1 MTEITVNLESCD
13 GRIFKIDKD
22 IAIKSQLINN
32 MLEDV
37 DESDDENIPLPN
49 VTGDILEKVIEYCE
63 HHRNDKLDEY
73 DDDDDNDE
81 MEDSWDND
89 FLENFGSK
97 EQLFDTALAANY
109 MDIKTLL
116 NLTCRHIADN
126 IRGKNVEEIREYFN
140 IPYPEEEGNK

>member
-1 MTEITVNLESCD
+1 MTEIKVNLESSD
-13 GRIFKIDKD
+13 GKVFKIDKD

-37 DESDDENIPLPN
+37 DESDNENIPLPN

-63 HHRNDKLDEY
+63 HHRDDKFDEY
-73 DDDDDNDE
+73 DYDDEENK
-81 MEDSWDND
+81 DSWDQEY
-89 FLENFGSK
+89 LESFKTK

-126 IRGKNVEEIREYFN
+126 IRGKTADDIREYFN
-140 IPYPEEEGNK
+140 IPYPEGEGNE

>member
-1 MTEITVNLESCD
+1 MTEIKVNLESCD
-13 GRIFKIDKD
+13 GKVFKIDKD
-22 IAIKSQLINN
+22 IAVKSQLIFN

-37 DESDDENIPLPN
+37 DDESDNENIPLPN

-63 HHRNDKLDEY
+63 HHRDDKIDEY
-73 DDDDDNDE
+73 DFDDDDNK
-81 MEDSWDND
+81 DSWD
-89 FLENFGSK
+89 ENYLGNFKSK

-126 IRGKNVEEIREYFN
+126 IRGKTAEDIREYFN
-140 IPYPEEEGNK
+140 IPYPEGEGKE